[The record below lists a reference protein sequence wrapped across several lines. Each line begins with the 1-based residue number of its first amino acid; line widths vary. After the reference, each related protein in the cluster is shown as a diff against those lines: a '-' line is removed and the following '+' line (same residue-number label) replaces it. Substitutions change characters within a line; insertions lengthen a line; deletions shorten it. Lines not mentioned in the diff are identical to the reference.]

1 MQMLS
6 VLIVLKL
13 ADLSSITLLFTMSRK
28 SKFYFSLIAVPL
40 NFLEVLFPCQTK
52 CFYFHFLYFLHF
64 HRTEQWFSARV
75 DFAPPSHLPG
85 GVVMSRDIFDCHD
98 QGSCAMSGGQQPEL
112 PLNTSITRNYLTQN
126 VNNAQVAKPCCRLGV
141 RVKKNLILPKYHS

>member
-1 MQMLS
+1 MLS

-98 QGSCAMSGGQQPEL
+98 
-112 PLNTSITRNYLTQN
+112 
-126 VNNAQVAKPCCRLGV
+126 
-141 RVKKNLILPKYHS
+141 